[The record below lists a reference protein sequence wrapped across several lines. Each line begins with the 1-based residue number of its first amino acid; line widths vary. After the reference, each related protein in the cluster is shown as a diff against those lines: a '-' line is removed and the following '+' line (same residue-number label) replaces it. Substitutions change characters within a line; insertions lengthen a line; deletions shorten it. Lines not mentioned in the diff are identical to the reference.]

1 MRYTV
6 EVTKDS
12 TSWYKE
18 GTTIRHRLDGPAIE
32 YANGTKYW
40 YNEGKLHREDG
51 PACEYADGDKEWY
64 KEDKRHREDGPAI
77 EYANGDKEWYNEGKL
92 HREDGPAVE
101 YANGDKYWYKE
112 GKCYTEKDFNEKMN
126 PSPTCEGKV
135 VEIDG
140 KKYKLSLV

>member
-18 GTTIRHRLDGPAIE
+18 GTFSRHREDGPAIE
-32 YANGTKYW
+32 LANGDKEW
-40 YNEGKLHREDG
+40 YKEGKRHREDGPACEYASGNKEWYKEGKLHREDG
-51 PACEYADGDKEWY
+51 PACEF
-64 KEDKRHREDGPAI
+64 
-77 EYANGDKEWYNEGKL
+77 ANGTKRWYLENEL
-92 HREDGPAVE
+92 LSEE
-101 YANGDKYWYKE
+101 E
-112 GKCYTEKDFNEKMN
+112 FNEKMN

>member
-18 GTTIRHRLDGPAIE
+18 GTFSRHM
-32 YANGTKYW
+32 
-40 YNEGKLHREDG
+40 
-51 PACEYADGDKEWY
+51 
-64 KEDKRHREDGPAI
+64 EDGPAI
-77 EYANGDKEWYNEGKL
+77 EYANGDKEWYKEGKR
-92 HREDGPAVE
+92 HREDGPACE
-101 YANGDKYWYKE
+101 FANGTKRWYLE
-112 GKCYTEKDFNEKMN
+112 NELLSEEEFNEKMN

>member
-18 GTTIRHRLDGPAIE
+18 GTSILHRLDGPAIE
-32 YANGTKYW
+32 W
-40 YNEGKLHREDG
+40 
-51 PACEYADGDKEWY
+51 
-64 KEDKRHREDGPAI
+64 
-77 EYANGDKEWYNEGKL
+77 
-92 HREDGPAVE
+92 
-101 YANGDKYWYKE
+101 ANGDKYWYKE
-112 GKCYTEKDFNEKMN
+112 GKCYTEKDFLKKMS
-126 PSPTCEGKV
+126 PSPTCDGKV

>member
-12 TSWYKE
+12 TSWYKK
-18 GTTIRHRLDGPAIE
+18 GTSIL
-32 YANGTKYW
+32 
-40 YNEGKLHREDG
+40 
-51 PACEYADGDKEWY
+51 
-64 KEDKRHREDGPAI
+64 HREDGPAI
-77 EYANGDKEWYNEGKL
+77 EYANGDKYWYNEGKH
-92 HREDGPAVE
+92 HREDGPACE
-101 YANGDKYWYKE
+101 YAYGYKE
-112 GKCYTEKDFNEKMN
+112 WYLENELLSEEEFNEKMN